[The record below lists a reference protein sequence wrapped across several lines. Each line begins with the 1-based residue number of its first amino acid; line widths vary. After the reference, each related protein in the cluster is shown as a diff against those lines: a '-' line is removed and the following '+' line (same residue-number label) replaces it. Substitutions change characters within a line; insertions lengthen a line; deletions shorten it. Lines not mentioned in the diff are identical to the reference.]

1 MSSVRFSLVIVF
13 NIDMSLAIICPGK
26 NPDAWVKVIEKL
38 DPTLKI
44 QIYPDISNPE
54 EVEVAFLWQHPEG
67 LLAEFPNLKLISS
80 MGAGVDHILR
90 DQSIDDSI
98 PIVRIVDEKLTWS
111 MTNYVVMGV
120 LNYHRQLVRY
130 QKDKLRKVWDMSNPE
145 LEVTIGVMGVGAL
158 GYDVMEK
165 LAMMDFPVVGYGFS
179 EKKNFKYPYYSKNEL
194 PEFLKSVNVVICLLP
209 LTADTE
215 NILNAAF
222 FSKCTPGT
230 YLINVARG
238 KHLVEEDLIHALDQG
253 QLSGAMLD
261 VYRTEPLPETH
272 PFWEDARIM
281 MTPHIASVTN
291 PKAAAPQLMENL
303 KRIKDN
309 REVLN
314 LVDRVKGY

>member
-1 MSSVRFSLVIVF
+1 
-13 NIDMSLAIICPGK
+13 MSLAIISPGK
-26 NPDAWVKVIEKL
+26 NPTAWIKVIQEL

-44 QIYPDISNPE
+44 QVYPDITHPE

-67 LLAEFPNLKLISS
+67 LLADFPNLKLISS

-90 DQSIDDSI
+90 DKSISTDI

-120 LNYHRQLVRY
+120 LNYHRQLTRY
-130 QKDKLRKVWDMSNPE
+130 QKDKLAKVWDMSNPE

-158 GYDVMEK
+158 GFDVMEK
-165 LAMMDFPVVGYGFS
+165 LAMMDFPVIGFGFS
-179 EKKNFKYPYYSKNEL
+179 EKKDFKYPYYSKEKL
-194 PEFLKSVNVVICLLP
+194 EEFLSKVNVIVCLLP
-209 LTADTE
+209 LTPDTE
-215 NILNAAF
+215 NILNADLFA
-222 FSKCTPGT
+222 KCKPGT

-238 KHLVEEDLIHALDQG
+238 KHLVEEDLIAALAKG

-261 VYRTEPLPETH
+261 VYRVEPLPESH
-272 PFWEDARIM
+272 PFWEDSRIT

-291 PKAAAPQLMENL
+291 PKAAAPQLIENIN
-303 KRIKDN
+303 RIKEN

-314 LVDRVKGY
+314 LVDRIKGY

>member
-1 MSSVRFSLVIVF
+1 
-13 NIDMSLAIICPGK
+13 MSLAIISPGK
-26 NPDAWVKVIEKL
+26 NPNAWINVIRTL

-44 QIYPDISNPE
+44 QVYPDISNPE
-54 EVEVAFLWQHPEG
+54 EVEIAFLWQHPEG
-67 LLAEFPNLKLISS
+67 LLAKFPNLKLISS

-90 DQSIDDSI
+90 DQSIDSNI

-111 MTNYVVMGV
+111 MTNYVVMGI
-120 LNYHRQLVRY
+120 LNYHRQLPRY
-130 QKDKLRKVWDMSNPE
+130 QKDKLRKAWDMSNPE
-145 LEVTIGVMGVGAL
+145 LEVTVGVMGVGAL

-165 LAMMDFPVVGYGFS
+165 LSMMDFSVVGFGFS
-179 EKKNFKYPYYSKNEL
+179 EKKDFKYPYYSKNEL

-209 LTADTE
+209 LTAATE
-215 NILNAAF
+215 NILNEAF

-238 KHLVEEDLIHALDQG
+238 KHLVEEDLIQALDKG

-272 PFWEDARIM
+272 PFWDDPRIT

-291 PKAAAPQLMENL
+291 PKAAAPQLIENI
-303 KRIKDN
+303 KRINEN

-314 LVDRVKGY
+314 LVDRIKGY